1 MRWLESITDLM
12 DLSVNQLRETA
23 EDRGAWYAA
32 GYGVTKRQTR
42 LSDGT
47 ATAKLGGGVCRNNE
61 NSTIPLLG
69 INPKESKQDT

>member
-47 ATAKLGGGVCRNNE
+47 ATAKLGGGCRNNE